1 MARFLNRN
9 HFHVARRERVHFF
22 ACCEGKICA
31 FTKTEHRQFESGV
44 TRVAMVASIVLVI
57 ELILLRY
64 W

>member
-9 HFHVARRERVHFF
+9 RVHVATQESVHFF
-22 ACCEGKICA
+22 ACCEEKICA
-31 FTKTEHRQFESGV
+31 FTKTERRQFESGV
-44 TRVAMVASIVLVI
+44 TRVAMVASMVLVI